1 MNLIMDQ
8 KDNWTE
14 DDSNEFED
22 DLKGLSIKEEDDED
36 KLDEDN
42 DDDDDD
48 DDDDKEDDL
57 SKNTDIL

>member
-42 DDDDDD
+42 DDDDD
-48 DDDDKEDDL
+48 KEDDL